1 MGTLLLLLFVG
12 IGIYFIY
19 RHYKGKTEIAYESEN
34 YVDTQSFTFKQAI
47 EGCCVAV
54 TQIRELDEEYKSIDE
69 IMRKKQKANG
79 SWNNL
84 LNLLLKKD
92 VYKENINY
100 PESEKNRKYRIYFRY
115 LLLLDVLVSLSP
127 LILMII
133 ISLFPWQLSLILV
146 LISIGLLIIK
156 AIKVIPPKAIRK
168 EQKMYPWRF
177 NPQPLG
183 SQMYILQQEGN
194 DVYEKTHRI
203 YYDLYL
209 PCKRKADELIVD
221 SKNRESEYYKVY
233 LEVSKYETYMYNC
246 TPKQRIKK
254 AQKESWMRD
263 VKIAATIA
271 TVATVAVT
279 AGFMSMLNNAGKDM
293 FTGGP
298 KYRDKWIDRET
309 GEKYDYDPR

>member
-1 MGTLLLLLFVG
+1 
-12 IGIYFIY
+12 
-19 RHYKGKTEIAYESEN
+19 
-34 YVDTQSFTFKQAI
+34 
-47 EGCCVAV
+47 
-54 TQIRELDEEYKSIDE
+54 
-69 IMRKKQKANG
+69 
-79 SWNNL
+79 
-84 LNLLLKKD
+84 
-92 VYKENINY
+92 
-100 PESEKNRKYRIYFRY
+100 
-115 LLLLDVLVSLSP
+115 
-127 LILMII
+127 MII